1 MFPYTP
7 TMLPDPLL
15 RWDGLHLVVDLRT
28 VEVHLD
34 RLLRRTGKVSR
45 VNLEGRDD
53 TLRVLASVSWKGI
66 VSRVSVDLTEI
77 RLRQRYLG
85 FRMRR
90 FTVFGGVRIPR
101 RAVEAVIRDAD
112 PERVTVFSGE
122 GIVVIDLRDALPA
135 GLDLKILTVQATDR
149 SLHLWFGAGS
159 LVDLPAAPPPA
170 LPQGSGS

>member
-1 MFPYTP
+1 
-7 TMLPDPLL
+7 MLPDPLL

-53 TLRVLASVSWKGI
+53 TLRVLATLSWKGMS
-66 VSRVSVDLTEI
+66 SRVSVDLSEI
-77 RLRQRYLG
+77 RLRQRYFG

-90 FTVFGGVRIPR
+90 VTVLGGLRVPR
-101 RAVEAVIRDAD
+101 RAIEAAIHDVD
-112 PERVTVFSGE
+112 PERVTVFGGE
-122 GIVVIDLRDALPA
+122 GIVVIDLRDTLPP

-159 LVDLPAAPPPA
+159 LVDLPAHPPPA
-170 LPQGSGS
+170 LAPGSGP

>member
-1 MFPYTP
+1 
-7 TMLPDPLL
+7 MLPDPLL

-28 VEVHLD
+28 VELHLD
-34 RLLRRTGKVSR
+34 RLLGRTGKVSR
-45 VNLEGRDD
+45 LNVEGRDD
-53 TLRVLASVSWKGI
+53 TVRVLATLSFKGMS
-66 VSRVSVDLTEI
+66 SRVSVDLSEI

-90 FTVFGGVRIPR
+90 ITVLGGLRVPR

-112 PERVTVFSGE
+112 PDRVTVFSGE
-122 GIVVIDLRDALPA
+122 GIVVVDLRDTLPA

-170 LPQGSGS
+170 LAPGSGP